1 MYIVYNILLFYEILY
16 GDSIAHTHL
25 RAALYRHT
33 HKHTHTQNYTQH
45 TYIIYKE
52 RENIFTHIL
61 CGNIIFIT
69 SLNCL

>member
-33 HKHTHTQNYTQH
+33 HTHPKLHT
-45 TYIIYKE
+45 
-52 RENIFTHIL
+52 THIYYL
-61 CGNIIFIT
+61 
-69 SLNCL
+69 